1 MRKELLMDKLICSC
15 GGKLKQGF
23 FSGGLLPLQAQVSVE
38 FEGFGVAVSP
48 VTAYVC
54 TKCGKVEPDADKT
67 VVCDPA
73 EQGKENEGE

>member
-15 GGKLKQGF
+15 KGKLKQGF

-38 FEGFGVAVSP
+38 FEGYGVAVSP

-54 TKCGKVEPDADKT
+54 TKCGKVELYADKT
-67 VVCDPA
+67 VVCDPT

>member
-1 MRKELLMDKLICSC
+1 MDKLICSC

-38 FEGFGVAVSP
+38 FEGYGVAVSQ

-54 TKCGKVEPDADKT
+54 TKCGKV
-67 VVCDPA
+67 VCR
-73 EQGKENEGE
+73 

>member
-1 MRKELLMDKLICSC
+1 MFMWRQAEAGIFLGRITSAA
-15 GGKLKQGF
+15 G
-23 FSGGLLPLQAQVSVE
+23 SGVE
-38 FEGFGVAVSP
+38 FEGYGVAVSP

-54 TKCGKVEPDADKT
+54 TKCGKVELYADKT

>member
-1 MRKELLMDKLICSC
+1 MFMRGQAEAGIFLGRITSA
-15 GGKLKQGF
+15 
-23 FSGGLLPLQAQVSVE
+23 QAQVSVE
-38 FEGFGVAVSP
+38 FEGYGVAVSP

-54 TKCGKVEPDADKT
+54 TKCGKVELYADKT

>member
-1 MRKELLMDKLICSC
+1 MFMRR
-15 GGKLKQGF
+15 
-23 FSGGLLPLQAQVSVE
+23 QAEAGIFLGRITSAAGSVE
-38 FEGFGVAVSP
+38 FEGYGVAVSP

-54 TKCGKVEPDADKT
+54 TKCGKVELYADKT

>member
-1 MRKELLMDKLICSC
+1 MDKLICSC

-38 FEGFGVAVSP
+38 FEGYGVAVSP
-48 VTAYVC
+48 VT
-54 TKCGKVEPDADKT
+54 T

>member
-38 FEGFGVAVSP
+38 FEGYVVAVSP

-54 TKCGKVEPDADKT
+54 TKCGKVELYADKT